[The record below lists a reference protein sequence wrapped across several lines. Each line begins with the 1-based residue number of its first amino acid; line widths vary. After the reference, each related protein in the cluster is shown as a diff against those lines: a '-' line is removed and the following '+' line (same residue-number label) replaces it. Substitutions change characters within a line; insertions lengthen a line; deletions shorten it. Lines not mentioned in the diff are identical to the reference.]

1 MQSKNNAPTA
11 AQKRWREA
19 VRDLGSVI
27 SGGPAVIHHPVGV
40 TGKHNKVH
48 IGHWWVIPLTDE
60 EHKALHNG
68 TLDVNEDRKGW
79 EKFMFSRTCM
89 QLMGQ
94 CTDFPPDEAIYA
106 IQDYRR

>member
-1 MQSKNNAPTA
+1 MRSKGNAPNA
-11 AQKRWREA
+11 AQKRWMEQ

-48 IGHWWVIPLTDE
+48 IGHWWLIPLTDE

-68 TLDVNEDRKGW
+68 VVPEPHEDRKTF
-79 EKFMFSRTCM
+79 EKWAFSVVVN
-89 QLMGQ
+89 QIG
-94 CTDFPPDEAIYA
+94 DIPPHDVQNAIM
-106 IQDYRR
+106 DYHR